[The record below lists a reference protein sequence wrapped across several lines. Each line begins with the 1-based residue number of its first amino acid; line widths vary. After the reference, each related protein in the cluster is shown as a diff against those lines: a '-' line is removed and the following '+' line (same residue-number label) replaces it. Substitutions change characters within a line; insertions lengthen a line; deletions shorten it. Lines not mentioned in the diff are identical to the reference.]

1 MGLFDRFKKK
11 ENAPPPADRPYVK
24 QVSHMQ
30 MGVWHQYDVLIDA
43 APYGWQQMLDW
54 AGYMAAADIYDIE
67 QVLSGD
73 SQDYD
78 LTAEYKRCGSLGA
91 MPSLKTERGYLSI
104 AGTSRHLNIPMKM
117 IWFNQT
123 GSLRLF
129 STVDAGEAIVGYAE
143 TAIRRTFSTPDQ
155 MKAVGAYVKAAPA
168 PAPVKPAPQLPEENT
183 PEYEAYM
190 KEAASRLTGTQKQ
203 RLISLAESGHKLDAI
218 KECREIT
225 GTGLKYAKDLIENYQ
240 KYLLP

>member
-1 MGLFDRFKKK
+1 MGFFDRFKKK
-11 ENAPPPADRPYVK
+11 EDTPPPADRPYVR
-24 QVSHMQ
+24 QVSHLQ
-30 MGVWHQYDVLIDA
+30 MGVWHQYDVLLDA

-54 AGYMAAADIYDIE
+54 AVYMSEADICNIE

-73 SQDYD
+73 SHDYD

-91 MPSLKTERGYLSI
+91 MPSLKTERGYMSI

-123 GSLRLF
+123 NALRLF
-129 STVDAGEAIVGYAE
+129 STADVGEAVVGYVE
-143 TAIRRTFSTPDQ
+143 TAVRRTFDSPGQ
-155 MKAVGAYVKAAPA
+155 MRAVGAYMKAAPA
-168 PAPVKPAPQLPEENT
+168 PVRPQVQLPEENT
-183 PEYEAYM
+183 PEYDAYL
-190 KEAASRLTGTQKQ
+190 KEAASRIPDTQKQ
-203 RLISLAESGHKLDAI
+203 RLISLTESGHKLDAI

-225 GTGLKYAKDLIENYQ
+225 GVGLKYARDIIENYQ